1 MCKTGVHG
9 CNSACRLTS
18 FCNSEINEWSQ
29 SSRQLIFLKLRIVAK
44 LKLSLKLGS
53 GSSGSALNLEQWIN
67 NGARLFT
74 RGMRIE
80 SMGLHSFIFPTQTT
94 MSLNVHVYFK
104 WRKKDLWACSWGEKS
119 NTYWAWNHLP
129 VSAPTAL
136 QVWLASPRFT
146 DWEVEP
152 WEVLGSASGFLR
164 EHWPACCTNPC
175 SFYGTWSFLDLELLT
190 VWISRSGCG

>member
-1 MCKTGVHG
+1 MGRGYLQGACAFHFVSFLPAGL
-9 CNSACRLTS
+9 SAR
-18 FCNSEINEWSQ
+18 Q
-29 SSRQLIFLKLRIVAK
+29 RSRV
-44 LKLSLKLGS
+44 
-53 GSSGSALNLEQWIN
+53 
-67 NGARLFT
+67 
-74 RGMRIE
+74 IE
-80 SMGLHSFIFPTQTT
+80 SMGLYSFIFPKPTT
-94 MSLNVHVYFK
+94 MSLNAHVNFK

-136 QVWLASPRFT
+136 QVWLASPHFT

-175 SFYGTWSFLDLELLT
+175 SFYGTLEFPWSWTSYCLDF
-190 VWISRSGCG
+190 